1 MTNTEKFILKED
13 GAKETVTAILKL
25 FDGKSYK
32 FSNAA
37 LNAAKSYL
45 VEDSYFNAKNALKN
59 ISSLDGAKKN

>member
-1 MTNTEKFILKED
+1 MTNTEKFVLKED

-32 FSNAA
+32 FANAA

-45 VEDSYFNAKNALKN
+45 VEDSHFDLKNALKN
-59 ISSLDGAKKN
+59 ISSLELAKKN